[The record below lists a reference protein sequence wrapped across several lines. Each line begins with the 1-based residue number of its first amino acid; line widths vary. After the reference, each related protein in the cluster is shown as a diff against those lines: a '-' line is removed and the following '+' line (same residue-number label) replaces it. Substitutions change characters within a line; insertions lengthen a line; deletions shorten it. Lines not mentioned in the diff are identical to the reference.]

1 MVCRRSVTSR
11 MRSMDSVSRLL
22 PLLTAAGMC
31 SVADGQGARNA
42 PLKSSKT
49 TSSDC
54 MSTAALLI
62 FRGLGAGLAW
72 TISVDGYALA
82 SMTDDQWKQHMASR
96 PGSSISREV
105 ARSFTRLSMRN
116 MLGFASF
123 LGIFG
128 SISCA
133 MEKVRG
139 KNDPLNPFVG
149 GFTAGM
155 AILPGELRNPRTLV
169 TAAFLCG
176 SASMALHH
184 FIPRE
189 ATKTTVLQ

>member
-1 MVCRRSVTSR
+1 MLSMGFTS
-11 MRSMDSVSRLL
+11 
-22 PLLTAAGMC
+22 
-31 SVADGQGARNA
+31 
-42 PLKSSKT
+42 
-49 TSSDC
+49 SSDC
-54 MSTAALLI
+54 MSTTALLI

-82 SMTDDQWKQHMASR
+82 SMTDDQWKQRIAKR
-96 PGSSISREV
+96 PGSSIARE
-105 ARSFTRLSMRN
+105 AAKSLARLSLRN

-128 SISCA
+128 GMSCA

-139 KNDPLNPFVG
+139 KKDPLNPFVG

-155 AILPGELRNPRTLV
+155 VILPGELRNPRTLV

-184 FIPRE
+184 FVPRE
-189 ATKTTVLQ
+189 TTKTTVSQ